1 MRYLKLYARVLG
13 QLRPE
18 GGLALAL
25 VLANVA
31 VAFAQFAEP
40 LLLGRVVDRLAAA
53 QGAGRAPQWREIAP
67 LIAAWGGFGLFTI
80 LAGVA
85 VALYSDR
92 LAQRRRMAA
101 MADFFAHL
109 MDLSASFHAQ
119 THTGRLTKIMLDGPN
134 AMFGLWLTFF
144 REHCAAFVALFVT
157 LPATLAVNWR
167 FGVVL
172 IVLVAFFGAAMNT
185 VIRGTK
191 RHQGAA
197 DRHYHAMAAHVA
209 DALANLP
216 MLQAFSRTADEA
228 DAYRASS
235 ARYLAAQLPVLAWW
249 ALATISTRA
258 SATLTLIGV
267 LMFGVWLDMRG
278 QTSLGQIVAFMGLA
292 GGLIGRLD
300 QINGFLYRIFG
311 AAADLTLYFDTM
323 AVAPAVADR
332 PGARAV
338 GRLEG
343 RVRFEGVSYA
353 YDERPA
359 LADVSFE
366 APAGRTIALV
376 GGTGSGKSTAMALLH
391 RAFDAQ
397 AGRVTIDGIDV
408 RDMTLAS
415 LRANIGVVLQE
426 PHLLARSVEE
436 NLRIGKPEAS
446 EPEIVHALALAQA
459 DFVADLKAGIGER
472 GRNLSGG
479 ERQRLAIA
487 RALVKDPPIL
497 ILDEATSALDAATEA
512 RLQAAL
518 ENARRGRTTFVIAHR
533 LSTIRNADV
542 ILVFERGRIVE
553 AGGFEELV
561 ARDGAFARL
570 VRAQNSPQGAF
581 AG

>member
-1 MRYLKLYARVLG
+1 MRFLALYARVLG

-25 VLANVA
+25 VAANIA

-40 LLLGRVVDRLAAA
+40 LLLGRVVDRLASA
-53 QGAGRAPQWREIAP
+53 QGAHRAPQWGEIAP
-67 LIAAWGGFGLFTI
+67 LVLAWGGFGLFTI
-80 LAGVA
+80 LAGVV

-109 MDLSASFHAQ
+109 MDLPASFHAE

-167 FGVVL
+167 FAIAL
-172 IVLVAFFGAAMNT
+172 IGLVAFFGLAMNT

-197 DRHYHAMAAHVA
+197 DGHYHAMAAHVA

-216 MLQAFSRTADEA
+216 MLQAFARTGDEA
-228 DAYRASS
+228 HSYRAAS
-235 ARYLAAQLPVLAWW
+235 ARYLAAQFPVLAWW

-267 LMFGVWLDMRG
+267 LVFGVWLDMRG

-323 AVAPAVADR
+323 SVAPAVADR
-332 PGARAV
+332 ASARAV
-338 GRLEG
+338 GRLTG
-343 RVRFEGVSYA
+343 DVWFENVAYA
-353 YDERPA
+353 YGERTA
-359 LADVSFE
+359 LLDVSFE
-366 APAGRTIALV
+366 APAGRTVALV
-376 GGTGSGKSTAMALLH
+376 GGTGSGKSTAMALLY
-391 RAFDAQ
+391 RAFDCA
-397 AGRVTIDGIDV
+397 AGRVTIDGVDI
-408 RDMTLAS
+408 REMTLAS
-415 LRANIGVVLQE
+415 LRANIGIVLQE
-426 PHLLARSVEE
+426 PYLLARSVED

-446 EPEIVHALALAQA
+446 EAEIRRALTLAQA
-459 DFVADLKAGIGER
+459 DFVVDLKAAIGER

-518 ENARRGRTTFVIAHR
+518 ESARRGRTTFVIAHR

-553 AGGFEELV
+553 AGGYEELV
-561 ARDGAFARL
+561 ARGGAFARL
-570 VRAQNSPQGAF
+570 AGAQTSPKPAP